1 MRSLQPTEKSDH
13 LSFFSWTQISRESI
27 FCIIKLHNKKGI
39 MFIFLY
45 NKFVLLYN
53 KPDKI
58 NCHDFQLGHV
68 LLIDWVIKTLTYIL
82 FSLNWL
88 TCFRWVRQMTTLWIS
103 WKIYILYFILI
114 LFQEG
119 TPVIYGFIQNEYL
132 ALYIYVHTG
141 CQLNFLM

>member
-27 FCIIKLHNKKGI
+27 FCIIKLHNKQGI
-39 MFIFLY
+39 MFVFLY

-53 KPDKI
+53 KPDKNQFSWFPI
-58 NCHDFQLGHV
+58 RSCFVERLSDQNFNIHFVFLELAHV
-68 LLIDWVIKTLTYIL
+68 
-82 FSLNWL
+82 FS
-88 TCFRWVRQMTTLWIS
+88 MTTLWIS